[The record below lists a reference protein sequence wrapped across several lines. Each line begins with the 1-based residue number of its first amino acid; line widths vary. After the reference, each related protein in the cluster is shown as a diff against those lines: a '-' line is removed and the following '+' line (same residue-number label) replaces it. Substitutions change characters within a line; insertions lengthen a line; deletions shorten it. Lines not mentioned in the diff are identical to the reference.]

1 MILISSSH
9 FLGRIL
15 FLWLKICLGKISSSD
30 FLKFH
35 RILFSEEISIFA
47 HGFKRQTQQINKT
60 KNHTTWPQT
69 EKRENNN
76 NYKYKQK
83 TKPALSSVVA
93 AMM

>member
-1 MILISSSH
+1 MILISAH
-9 FLGRIL
+9 FLGPIL
-15 FLWLKICLGKISSSD
+15 FVCLKNCIGKISSSD

-76 NYKYKQK
+76 NYKNKQK